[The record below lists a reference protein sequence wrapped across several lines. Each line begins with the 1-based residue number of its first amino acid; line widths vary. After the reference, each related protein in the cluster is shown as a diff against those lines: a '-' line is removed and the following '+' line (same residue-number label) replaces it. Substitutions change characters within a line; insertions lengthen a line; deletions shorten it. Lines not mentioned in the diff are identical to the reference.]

1 MTDGDASEEDRSV
14 AQGARIDAAPD
25 LVETAAGDR
34 GAGIPPRESVPGK
47 GRDFPD
53 EPLAPLE
60 LLGREIGVDP
70 TSDSAG
76 HLVGERVPMYATLR
90 HLHAGVSVRDV
101 EGVLAELVHREQD
114 RPTQPPPITRCL
126 GGVDEHPQRSRV
138 LIDDRDLIRLP
149 SHTPEPGTVTRARV
163 LAVIADW
170 IGKVLKGWKRH
181 GSPPI
186 DGSLPSSRP

>member
-1 MTDGDASEEDRSV
+1 MCQICGYGARTEAICLENGTARPASTTAHPNPQTATVGCEPQGRATTTVTRPHRPGRRSPRQRQSGRGDLRRDLGGVTDGDASEEDRSV

-76 HLVGERVPMYATLR
+76 HLLGYAALGLIVLVFIVGQ
-90 HLHAGVSVRDV
+90 
-101 EGVLAELVHREQD
+101 LVV
-114 RPTQPPPITRCL
+114 
-126 GGVDEHPQRSRV
+126 GGVITFSWP
-138 LIDDRDLIRLP
+138 
-149 SHTPEPGTVTRARV
+149 
-163 LAVIADW
+163 
-170 IGKVLKGWKRH
+170 
-181 GSPPI
+181 
-186 DGSLPSSRP
+186 